1 MEHSNAPLLAPS
13 ILSADFAEIGKAV
26 DLIEESPGS
35 WVHMDV
41 MDGDFVPNITFG
53 HKMLAD
59 VRKRTSLPLDV
70 HLMVSHPDTQIHNFC
85 DAGADSLTFHIEAA
99 VHTHRIVQQIR
110 EKGVKPG
117 ISLVPSTSVSHLKEI
132 LPFIDSVLVMS
143 VNPGFGGQSIIRE
156 CLDKVRE
163 LVGIRNERGLSFL
176 ISVDGGINRDT
187 SSAVIDAGADVL
199 VCGSAFF
206 GADNPLKEAELIL
219 SGSGDIRQAQND

>member
-117 ISLVPSTSVSHLKEI
+117 ISLVPSTPVSHLKEI

-163 LVGIRNERGLSFL
+163 LVGIRKERGLSFL

-219 SGSGDIRQAQND
+219 SGSGGIRQAQND

>member
-1 MEHSNAPLLAPS
+1 MNGPIFAPS

-59 VRKRTSLPLDV
+59 VRKKTSFPIDV
-70 HLMVSHPDTQIHNFC
+70 HLMVSHPETQIENFC

-99 VHTHRIVQQIR
+99 VHAHRIVQQIR
-110 EKGVKPG
+110 DAGVKPG
-117 ISLVPSTSVSHLKEI
+117 ISLVPSTPVTHLKEI
-132 LPFIDSVLVMS
+132 LPFIDLVLVMS

-156 CLDKVRE
+156 CLGKVRE
-163 LVGIRNERGLSFL
+163 LVRIREEKGLSFL

-187 SSAVIDAGADVL
+187 SSAVIDAGADIL

-206 GADNPLKEAELIL
+206 GAENPVEEAKLIL
-219 SGSGDIRQAQND
+219 SGSGG

>member
-163 LVGIRNERGLSFL
+163 LVGIRKERGLSFL

>member
-1 MEHSNAPLLAPS
+1 MEHWNAPLLAPS
-13 ILSADFAEIGKAV
+13 ILSADFAEIGRAV
-26 DLIEESPGS
+26 DLIEKSPGS

-85 DAGADSLTFHIEAA
+85 DAGAYSLTFHIEAA

-117 ISLVPSTSVSHLKEI
+117 ISLVPSTPVAQLKEI
-132 LPFIDSVLVMS
+132 LPFIDLVLVMS

-163 LVGIRNERGLSFL
+163 LVGIRKERGLSFL

-219 SGSGDIRQAQND
+219 SGSGGIRQAQSD

>member
-1 MEHSNAPLLAPS
+1 MEQSNAPLLAPS
-13 ILSADFAEIGKAV
+13 ILSADFAEIGRAV

-85 DAGADSLTFHIEAA
+85 NAGADSLTFHIEAA

-110 EKGVKPG
+110 ERGVKPG
-117 ISLVPSTSVSHLKEI
+117 ISLVPSTPVSQLKEI
-132 LPFIDSVLVMS
+132 LPFIDLVLVMS
-143 VNPGFGGQSIIRE
+143 VNPGFGGQTIIRE

-163 LVGIRNERGLSFL
+163 LVGIRKERGLSFL

-187 SSAVIDAGADVL
+187 SPAVIEAGADVL

-206 GADNPLKEAELIL
+206 GADNPLKEAEHIL
-219 SGSGDIRQAQND
+219 SVYEGTREGQSD